1 MEHHGV
7 VVLTAPSG
15 AGKTTIARRVQE
27 AIPSLQ
33 FSVSATTRAPRSHEQ
48 DGVDYYFISQ
58 EAFQQ
63 HIEADG
69 FIEYE
74 EVYPGLLYGTLISE
88 IKRIGASNPILLDI
102 DVQGAMRVK
111 ELLGAGALTL
121 FIKPP
126 SLNVLRQRLAGRGTE
141 SDEWLD
147 IRTQKALKELE
158 YASRC
163 DQIIVNDDLE
173 TAVAET
179 LAAIGPFLRAHNAV
193 APQ

>member
-1 MEHHGV
+1 M
-7 VVLTAPSG
+7 
-15 AGKTTIARRVQE
+15 ARIFGIEIPNEKRIE
-27 AIPSLQ
+27 PSLRYIYGIG
-33 FSVSATTRAPRSHEQ
+33 ATTASASGRSGSS
-48 DGVDYYFISQ
+48 GVRTCGGRSS
-58 EAFQQ
+58 
-63 HIEADG
+63 
-69 FIEYE
+69 
-74 EVYPGLLYGTLISE
+74 GTSV
-88 IKRIGASNPILLDI
+88 GS
-102 DVQGAMRVK
+102 V
-111 ELLGAGALTL
+111 GAGALTL